1 MATYCRHRTAS
12 EVIRFMKA
20 VQITETGGPDVLKYV
35 ELPTPKPGPGEVLV
49 KAHAIGVC
57 MPETL
62 VRKGAYQ
69 WMPPLPLIPG
79 IEMSGTVVEA
89 GSGVSKLRMGQN
101 VFVCAREF
109 RERSG
114 CYAEYL
120 TAREE
125 LLYPLPDGIDLDQA
139 AGLANYQVAWHLL
152 NSALKGF
159 QYDSALVIAAAGGVG
174 TALVQLAKAAGKRV
188 IGVVSSDERAAF
200 ARAQGADEV
209 VNRKGGNV
217 VDQVK
222 RLTNGR
228 GVDLVLDIAGG
239 ANMTSYFECLDRFGL
254 LVLYGRLEGPP
265 TGNIDAAI
273 ERPPWRSAGYRHFT
287 MHTLDDWPELRAR
300 ATHELIRML
309 GDGTIKVPIYERIPL
324 AEAPR
329 AHRLFESGQV
339 MGKLIMKP

>member
-1 MATYCRHRTAS
+1 
-12 EVIRFMKA
+12 MKA
-20 VQITETGGPDVLKYV
+20 IQITETGSPEVLKYV
-35 ELPTPKPGPGEVLV
+35 ELPTPRPGPGEVLV

-62 VRKGAYQ
+62 VRKGTYG

-89 GSGVSKLRMGQN
+89 GSGVTRLRTGQN

-109 RERSG
+109 RERGG

-120 TAREE
+120 VAREE
-125 LLYPLPDGIDLDQA
+125 LLYALPDGIDLDQA

-209 VNRKGGNV
+209 IDRKRGNV

-222 RLTNGR
+222 RLTGGR
-228 GVDLVLDIAGG
+228 GVDLVLDMAGG
-239 ANMTSYFECLDRFGL
+239 PNMTSYFECLDRFGL
-254 LVLYGRLEGPP
+254 LMLYGRLEGPP
-265 TGNIDAAI
+265 TGNIAAAI
-273 ERPPWRSAGYRHFT
+273 GRPPWRSAAFRQFT

-300 ATHELIRML
+300 CTHELIRL
-309 GDGTIKVPIYERIPL
+309 LANGTIKVPIYERIPL
-324 AEAPR
+324 AEAAR
-329 AHRLFESGQV
+329 AHRVFESGRV